1 MSIFDDAV
9 KIAKE
14 HGESM
19 AEQHRDYYYHK
30 CYKMKRAWAGL
41 VVLIDNVGRWEHQ
54 GQECGG
60 CIEHQAALDNIKA
73 LAKQWA
79 EEV

>member
-14 HGESM
+14 HGESV
-19 AEQHRDYYYHK
+19 AKNRDHYYHK
-30 CYKMKRAWAGL
+30 CYKMKQAWVGL
-41 VVLIDNVGRWEHQ
+41 VVLIDNIGKWEHL
-54 GQECGG
+54 GDECGG
-60 CIEHQAALDNIKA
+60 CIEHRAALDNIKA

-79 EEV
+79 GDV

>member
-14 HGESM
+14 HGESI
-19 AEQHRDYYYHK
+19 AKNRDHYYHK
-30 CYKMKRAWAGL
+30 CYKMKQAWAGL